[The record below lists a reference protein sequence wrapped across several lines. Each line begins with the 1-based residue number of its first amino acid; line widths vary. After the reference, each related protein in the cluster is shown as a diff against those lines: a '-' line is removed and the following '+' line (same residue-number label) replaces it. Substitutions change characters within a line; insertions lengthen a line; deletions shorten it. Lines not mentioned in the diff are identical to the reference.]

1 MEKVTLGKNNLIII
15 HFLKATFA
23 VHVDMVKEKLSTKPL
38 KVWDPLPS
46 KNYSDVSH
54 KRTTV
59 LYAYL
64 ISLKNPPCTLLLE
77 TCTLIHF

>member
-38 KVWDPLPS
+38 KVGDNLPYKDQAFEFFEH
-46 KNYSDVSH
+46 KNM
-54 KRTTV
+54 
-59 LYAYL
+59 
-64 ISLKNPPCTLLLE
+64 
-77 TCTLIHF
+77 